1 MRLELTGRHVE
12 ITPALRKLV
21 DRKLAP
27 ISRLMNDRL
36 VSVQVVLTREKN
48 RQHVEMTIH
57 ARGEKFFHAYG
68 DNASWETSLS
78 SAVDKITQQA
88 HRVKGKWVERRRRAT
103 RVKGREPAPPA
114 PEPADGGLAPARV
127 VRAARY
133 AVKPMTVDEA
143 AMQIET
149 ASDAFLVFRN
159 ARTEDINVIYRRR
172 NGDLALI
179 EP

>member
-21 DRKLAP
+21 DRKLVP
-27 ISRLMNDRL
+27 LHRLLNDRL
-36 VSVQVVLTREKN
+36 VSIQVVLTKEKN

-57 ARGEKFFHAYG
+57 ARGEKFLHGFG
-68 DNASWETSLS
+68 DGTAWETSLS
-78 SAVDKITQQA
+78 SAIDKVTQQA
-88 HRVKGKWVERRRRAT
+88 LKVKGKWEERRRRST
-103 RVKGREPAPPA
+103 RAKARALAVIAEPLSG
-114 PEPADGGLAPARV
+114 DGERRPRI

-133 AVKPMTVDEA
+133 AVKPMTIDEA
-143 AMQIET
+143 ALQLESAT
-149 ASDAFLVFRN
+149 DGFLVFRN
-159 ARTEDINVIYRRR
+159 ARTEDINVLYRRK

>member
-1 MRLELTGRHVE
+1 MRLELTGRHVD
-12 ITPALRKLV
+12 ITPMLRKLV
-21 DRKLAP
+21 DRKLGP
-27 ISRLMNDRL
+27 VSRLLNDRL
-36 VSVQVVLTREKN
+36 VSVQVVLTKEKN

-57 ARGEKFFHAYG
+57 ARGEKFFHGFG
-68 DNASWETSLS
+68 DEATWETSLS

-88 HRVKGKWVERRRRAT
+88 QKVKGKWEERRRRST
-103 RVKGREPAPPA
+103 RVKARQLAPPA
-114 PEPADGGLAPARV
+114 PEPPDGTRPRV

-149 ASDAFLVFRN
+149 VSDAFLVFRN